1 MGTVTSNACVHFSD
15 PDYSQLPWW
24 NASGGGPTEESSLAG
39 GGVGR
44 GKWGA
49 GWSAAQ
55 IGSWFE
61 EYGAVI
67 VGYAK
72 LAEEQHVDAFHVG
85 EPTSCADLRL

>member
-1 MGTVTSNACVHFSD
+1 M
-15 PDYSQLPWW
+15 
-24 NASGGGPTEESSLAG
+24 
-39 GGVGR
+39 
-44 GKWGA
+44 
-49 GWSAAQ
+49 Q

-85 EPTSCADLRL
+85 EPTSSADLRL